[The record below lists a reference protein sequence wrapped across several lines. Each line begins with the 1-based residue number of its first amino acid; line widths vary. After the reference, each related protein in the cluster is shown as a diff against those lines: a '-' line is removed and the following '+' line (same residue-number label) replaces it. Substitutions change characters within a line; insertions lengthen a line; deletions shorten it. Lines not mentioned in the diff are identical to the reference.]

1 MNSSENSEVSAILG
15 NLVCCENDKL
25 PLICTI
31 ERVKKKRNL
40 MYFLRIFNDCTG
52 HNNSLQY
59 PTFLYHDMFDS
70 FNSI

>member
-1 MNSSENSEVSAILG
+1 MNSGVSSEVNSILG

-25 PLICTI
+25 PLVCTI
-31 ERVKKKRNL
+31 ERVIKRNF
-40 MYFLRIFNDCTG
+40 MYFLCIVNDCTR